1 VVCGWVCISN
11 SLHRALRHNPD
22 AATTISRPMS
32 EQLHNAITIAIQ
44 ALAKGQGATVSAVA
58 SQAGLM
64 ALGCV
69 VAEASDHGRTTPSL
83 DVTAGVVV
91 VFLEEAA
98 DSLEEHPQAGTTPNR
113 AAAARAALGL
123 EPGTQGKPLRGHRGQ
138 TGRVGTIARWLAYQP
153 ASLFKTRKDGNS
165 AFDALITDMAEH
177 LLRREV
183 AFLIDQQRLAQQAR
197 RPPLE
202 SAMRIDWLARFE
214 RYYAVWSCIAGLRND
229 IAMALLKLRAGET
242 ADTDYFI
249 RKSLYYH
256 ACFLTELE
264 AFTRDHGG
272 LWVLPDPKAEQLVAD
287 AVWMIRKPTSLTEID
302 ESILRIA
309 VGCWRE
315 IATFVQATH
324 TDTALRGLA
333 ETWRAWVASCACKST
348 EHPQPDCSVHQSLSW
363 AASFMSALDEQWDL
377 LADWYD
383 VPRPAS
389 AVTSCAADSPDPPPH
404 LC

>member
-1 VVCGWVCISN
+1 
-11 SLHRALRHNPD
+11 
-22 AATTISRPMS
+22 MS
-32 EQLHNAITIAIQ
+32 EQLHNAITTAIQ
-44 ALAKGQGATVSAVA
+44 ALAEDHGATISAVA
-58 SQAGLM
+58 SQADLM

-83 DVTAGVVV
+83 DVAAGVVV

-123 EPGTQGKPLRGHRGQ
+123 EPGTQGKSLRGHRGQ

-153 ASLFKTRKDGNS
+153 ASLFKPRQDGNS
-165 AFDALITDMAEH
+165 PFGALVTDMSEH

-183 AFLIDQQRLAQQAR
+183 AFLIGEQRLAQQAR

-202 SAMRIDWLARFE
+202 SAMRVDWLVRFE
-214 RYYAVWSCIAGLRND
+214 RYYAVWSYIAGLRND
-229 IAMALLKLRAGET
+229 IEMALLKSRAGQ
-242 ADTDYFI
+242 ADDTDYFV

-256 ACFLTELE
+256 ACFLAELE
-264 AFTRDHGG
+264 AFTRERGG
-272 LWVLPDPKAEQLVAD
+272 LWVLPDPKAEQLIAD
-287 AVWMIRKPTSLTEID
+287 AVWLIRKPTTLTEID

-309 VGCWRE
+309 IAGWGE

-324 TDTALRGLA
+324 TDAALRGLV

-348 EHPQPDCSVHQSLSW
+348 EQPEPDCPVHQTLSW
-363 AASFMSALDEQWDL
+363 AASFISALDEQWDL

-389 AVTSCAADSPDPPPH
+389 AVDSVVAGDRVPTGSSS
-404 LC
+404 

>member
-1 VVCGWVCISN
+1 MSKQLRSAITTAI
-11 SLHRALRHNPD
+11 RALAEGH
-22 AATTISRPMS
+22 
-32 EQLHNAITIAIQ
+32 
-44 ALAKGQGATVSAVA
+44 GATINAVA
-58 SQAGLM
+58 SQADLM

-83 DVTAGVVV
+83 DMAAGVVV
-91 VFLEEAA
+91 LFLEEAA

-123 EPGTQGKPLRGHRGQ
+123 EPGTQGKPLRGQRGQ
-138 TGRVGTIARWLAYQP
+138 TGRAGTIARWLAYQP

-165 AFDALITDMAEH
+165 AFDALIVDMGEH

-183 AFLIDQQRLAQQAR
+183 VFLIGEQRRAQQAR

-202 SAMRIDWLARFE
+202 SAMRVDWLARFE
-214 RYYAVWSCIAGLRND
+214 RYYAIWSYIAGLRND
-229 IAMALLKLRAGET
+229 IAMALRELRAEET
-242 ADTDYFI
+242 ADTDYFV

-256 ACFLTELE
+256 ACFLAELE
-264 AFTRDHGG
+264 AFTRERGG

-287 AVWMIRKPTSLTEID
+287 AVWLIRKPTTLTEID
-302 ESILRIA
+302 ESILRLA
-309 VGCWRE
+309 VGGWGE

-324 TDTALRGLA
+324 TDAALRGLA
-333 ETWRAWVASCACKST
+333 ETWRAWIASCACT
-348 EHPQPDCSVHQSLSW
+348 TPETPEPGCPVHQTLNW

-389 AVTSCAADSPDPPPH
+389 AVTPTSAE
-404 LC
+404 

>member
-1 VVCGWVCISN
+1 MSKQLRSAITTAI
-11 SLHRALRHNPD
+11 RALAEGH
-22 AATTISRPMS
+22 
-32 EQLHNAITIAIQ
+32 
-44 ALAKGQGATVSAVA
+44 GATISAVA
-58 SQAGLM
+58 SQADLM

-69 VAEASDHGRTTPSL
+69 VAEASDHGRTAPSL
-83 DVTAGVVV
+83 DVAAGVVV

-123 EPGTQGKPLRGHRGQ
+123 EPGTQGKPLRGRRGQ
-138 TGRVGTIARWLAYQP
+138 PGRAGTIARWLSYEP
-153 ASLFKTRKDGNS
+153 ASLFKARQDGNS
-165 AFDALITDMAEH
+165 PFDALITDMAEH

-183 AFLIDQQRLAQQAR
+183 AFQIGEQRRAQQAR

-202 SAMRIDWLARFE
+202 SAMRVDWLARFE
-214 RYYAVWSCIAGLRND
+214 RYYAIWSYIAGLRND
-229 IAMALLKLRAGET
+229 IEMALRNQRAGET
-242 ADTDYFI
+242 ADTDYFV

-256 ACFLTELE
+256 ACFLAELE
-264 AFTRDHGG
+264 AFTRERGG

-287 AVWMIRKPTSLTEID
+287 SVWMIRKPTTLIEID

-309 VGCWRE
+309 VGGWSE

-324 TDTALRGLA
+324 TDAALSGLA
-333 ETWRAWVASCACKST
+333 ETWRVWITSCACKNT
-348 EHPQPDCSVHQSLSW
+348 EVPEPDCPVHQTVSW

-383 VPRPAS
+383 VPRPVS
-389 AVTSCAADSPDPPPH
+389 AVTPASAE
-404 LC
+404 